1 MRERTDSICAVVDSI
16 VVVMPDDSFVSYE
29 RISTVGAQREI
40 LILLAM
46 RTCVHGMRSTHLI
59 LPSMFAKDTPVT
71 KVQATASSD
80 PYGRKTTWPRSMDG
94 AGKFENLQ

>member
-40 LILLAM
+40 LILLAIG
-46 RTCVHGMRSTHLI
+46 TCVHGGRITHVI
-59 LPSMFAKDTPVT
+59 LSSMFAKDTPVT
-71 KVQATASSD
+71 KVQATASYD
-80 PYGRKTTWPRSMDG
+80 PVRAIKTTWP
-94 AGKFENLQ
+94 